1 MIKIVAEQSPER
13 DQLYQYGME
22 KKASGVPENKT
33 LEVMKWYNATKIKQP
48 LPADEVAEIHADI
61 FSEDRKSPSLETA
74 VEEDPLARF
83 HHFNDKGKAT
93 DAFDAEI
100 FEYLREKENI
110 FVIGQVP
117 YIYRSG
123 VYIADLS
130 GAILKTAIKSL
141 LYKRFIKA
149 PIIDRVYK
157 LFLQDADLQI
167 KADEVN
173 RYPPEWICFRNGF
186 FDPVSGQMV
195 DHDPKYRAV
204 NMIPWEYHPE
214 EKTSGVEVEKWLQFA
229 IPNPEDRQMLLEYC
243 GYCLTRD
250 VRMQKFL
257 ILVGSGGSG
266 KSTLIRLLETIL
278 GDDNLSHV
286 SLKELGQRFA
296 SYGLMGKLVNSC
308 ADLEVTALEDTSTLK
323 KILGED
329 AIRTEAKGKDAF
341 SFKSY
346 AKLLFSTNELPL
358 VLSERS
364 NGFFRRVMILT
375 MDQRPERARADF
387 LDVLQGEADY
397 FLHLCVDALA
407 GMYADGKIHESPA
420 SIEAVKSLRNDSDS
434 VQAFLSANIDR
445 SDDGRIKK
453 KDLYTGYETFCRDA
467 DRQSLTKQNFYRSMR
482 SKGIGEIK
490 TGGVEYYKGII
501 WKENL
506 PFSSPE
512 ISLTDW
518 SGLPDSRNPFT
529 QGWRREKSGRL

>member
-1 MIKIVAEQSPER
+1 MIKIEVEKSPER
-13 DQLYQYGME
+13 DQLYKVGLEE
-22 KKASGVPENKT
+22 KEKGVFETQCVNV
-33 LEVMKWYNATKIKQP
+33 LRMYNSRDLGEKFSFDEIK
-48 LPADEVAEIHADI
+48 EIVADI
-61 FSEDRKSPSLETA
+61 YHEAPKPYDQEDLQTD
-74 VEEDPLARF
+74 DPLTRF
-83 HHFNDKGKAT
+83 HLFNDKGKVKGV
-93 DAFDAEI
+93 FDNAV
-100 FEYLREKENI
+100 FEFLREKENL

-117 YIYRSG
+117 YVYRSG

-130 GAILKTAIKSL
+130 GSILKTEIKRLIYPELIKSSV
-141 LYKRFIKA
+141 
-149 PIIDRVYK
+149 IDRVYK

-173 RYPPEWICFRNGF
+173 RYPPEWICFKNAF
-186 FDPVSGQMV
+186 YNPLSGELIP
-195 DHDPKYRAV
+195 HDPKYRAV

-329 AIRTEAKGKDAF
+329 AIRAEAKGKDAV

-397 FLHLCVDALA
+397 FLHLCVDALVR
-407 GMYADGKIHESPA
+407 MYADGKIHESPA
-420 SIEAVKSLRNDSDS
+420 SIEAVKSLRNDSDTAE
-434 VQAFLSANIDR
+434 AFLSERCEQNGERTERGKIF
-445 SDDGRIKK
+445 SQYESWCYTSGR
-453 KDLYTGYETFCRDA
+453 T
-467 DRQSLTKQNFYRSMR
+467 SLSRTSFYRSLR
-482 SKGIGEIK
+482 AKGIKEISS
-490 TGGVEYYKGII
+490 GGQRYFELTCSKPALSICSQWEKVGNQEA
-501 WKENL
+501 L
-506 PFSSPE
+506 PFV
-512 ISLTDW
+512 
-518 SGLPDSRNPFT
+518 
-529 QGWRREKSGRL
+529 

>member
-1 MIKIVAEQSPER
+1 MIGIVCEQSPER
-13 DQLYQYGME
+13 EQLYQYGLE
-22 KKASGVPENKT
+22 KKEEGTPEKKC
-33 LEVMKWYNATKIKQP
+33 LELMRWYNGTKIATALSP
-48 LPADEVAEIHADI
+48 DEVAEIHADI
-61 FSEDRKSPSLETA
+61 FSEDRKSKPLEA
-74 VEEDPLARF
+74 MMEEDPLARF

-93 DAFDAEI
+93 DVFDAEI

-130 GAILKTAIKSL
+130 GVILKTAIKSL
-141 LYKRFIKA
+141 FYKRFIKA

-186 FDPVSGQMV
+186 FDPVSGQMF

-329 AIRTEAKGKDAF
+329 AIRAEAKGKDAV

-397 FLHLCVDALA
+397 FLHLCVDALVR
-407 GMYADGKIHESPA
+407 MYADGKIHESPA

-434 VQAFLSANIDR
+434 AEAFLSERCEQNGERTERGKIF
-445 SDDGRIKK
+445 SQYESWCYTSGR
-453 KDLYTGYETFCRDA
+453 T
-467 DRQSLTKQNFYRSMR
+467 SLSRTSFYRSLR
-482 SKGIGEIK
+482 AKGIKEISS
-490 TGGVEYYKGII
+490 GGQRYFELTCSKPALSICSQWEKVGNQEA
-501 WKENL
+501 L
-506 PFSSPE
+506 PFV
-512 ISLTDW
+512 
-518 SGLPDSRNPFT
+518 
-529 QGWRREKSGRL
+529 

>member
-1 MIKIVAEQSPER
+1 MIRIEVEKSPER
-13 DQLYQYGME
+13 DQLYQIGLKERE
-22 KKASGVPENKT
+22 KGVLEAQAVSVLRMYNKES
-33 LEVMKWYNATKIKQP
+33 LNMYFSV
-48 LPADEVAEIHADI
+48 DEVKEIAADI
-61 FSEDRKSPSLETA
+61 YSEDRKSPSLETA

-93 DAFDAEI
+93 DVFDAEI
-100 FEYLREKENI
+100 FEYLREKENL
-110 FVIGQVP
+110 FVVGQVV

-157 LFLQDADLQI
+157 LFLQDADLQV

-173 RYPPEWICFRNGF
+173 RYPPEWINFQNAF
-186 FDPVSGQMV
+186 YDPLSGELV
-195 DHDPKYRAV
+195 PHDPKFRAI
-204 NMIPWEYHPE
+204 NQIPMEYHPGE
-214 EKTSGVEVEKWLQFA
+214 QVSGVEVEKWLRF
-229 IPNPEDRQMLLEYC
+229 ITPNPEDRQMLLEYC

-250 VRMQKFL
+250 TRQQKFL

-266 KSTLIRLLETIL
+266 KSTLIRLLETVL
-278 GDDNLSHV
+278 GEDNLSHV

-296 SYGLMGKLVNSC
+296 SFGLMGKLVNSC
-308 ADLEVTALEDTSTLK
+308 ADLETGALEDVSTMK
-323 KILGED
+323 KLLGED
-329 AIRTEAKGKDAF
+329 GIRAEQKGRDAI

-364 NGFFRRVMILT
+364 NGFFRRVLILT
-375 MDQRPERARADF
+375 MDNRPETARADF

-397 FLHLCVDALA
+397 FLHLCVSALVW
-407 GMYADGKIHESPA
+407 MYAAGKIHESPA

-434 VQAFLSANIDR
+434 VQAFLSANIDK
-445 SDDGRIKK
+445 SEEGRIKK
-453 KDLYTGYETFCRDA
+453 KDLYTGYEQFCRDA
-467 DRQSLTKQNFYRSMR
+467 DRQSLTKSNFFRSMKA
-482 SKGIGEIK
+482 KGFSEIK
-490 TGGVEYYKGII
+490 TGGVEYYKGIF

-512 ISLTDW
+512 IPLNDW
-518 SGLPDSRNPFT
+518 SGLSGNQNPFT
-529 QGWRREKSGRL
+529 QGWRREKSGRM

>member
-1 MIKIVAEQSPER
+1 
-13 DQLYQYGME
+13 
-22 KKASGVPENKT
+22 
-33 LEVMKWYNATKIKQP
+33 
-48 LPADEVAEIHADI
+48 
-61 FSEDRKSPSLETA
+61 
-74 VEEDPLARF
+74 
-83 HHFNDKGKAT
+83 
-93 DAFDAEI
+93 
-100 FEYLREKENI
+100 
-110 FVIGQVP
+110 
-117 YIYRSG
+117 
-123 VYIADLS
+123 
-130 GAILKTAIKSL
+130 
-141 LYKRFIKA
+141 
-149 PIIDRVYK
+149 
-157 LFLQDADLQI
+157 
-167 KADEVN
+167 
-173 RYPPEWICFRNGF
+173 
-186 FDPVSGQMV
+186 
-195 DHDPKYRAV
+195 
-204 NMIPWEYHPE
+204 MIPWEYHPE

-329 AIRTEAKGKDAF
+329 AIRAEAKGKDAV

-397 FLHLCVDALA
+397 FLHLCVDALVR
-407 GMYADGKIHESPA
+407 MYADGKIHESPA

-434 VQAFLSANIDR
+434 AEAFLSERCEQNGERTERGKIF
-445 SDDGRIKK
+445 SQYESWCYTSGR
-453 KDLYTGYETFCRDA
+453 T
-467 DRQSLTKQNFYRSMR
+467 SLSRTSFYRSLR
-482 SKGIGEIK
+482 AKGIKEISS
-490 TGGVEYYKGII
+490 GGQRYFELTCSKPALSICSQWEKVGNQEA
-501 WKENL
+501 L
-506 PFSSPE
+506 PFV
-512 ISLTDW
+512 
-518 SGLPDSRNPFT
+518 
-529 QGWRREKSGRL
+529 

>member
-1 MIKIVAEQSPER
+1 MIKIEVEKSPER
-13 DQLYQYGME
+13 DQLYQIGLKERE
-22 KKASGVPENKT
+22 KGVLEAQAVSVLRMYNKES
-33 LEVMKWYNATKIKQP
+33 LNMYFSV
-48 LPADEVAEIHADI
+48 DEVKEIAADI
-61 FSEDRKSPSLETA
+61 YSEDRKSPSLETA

-214 EKTSGVEVEKWLQFA
+214 DKTSGVEVEKWLHFA

-397 FLHLCVDALA
+397 FLHLCVDALVR
-407 GMYADGKIHESPA
+407 MYADGKIHESPA
-420 SIEAVKSLRNDSDS
+420 SIEAVKSLRNDSDTAE
-434 VQAFLSANIDR
+434 AFLSERCEQNGERTERGKIF
-445 SDDGRIKK
+445 SQYESWCYTSGR
-453 KDLYTGYETFCRDA
+453 T
-467 DRQSLTKQNFYRSMR
+467 SLSRTSFYRSLR
-482 SKGIGEIK
+482 AKGIKEISS
-490 TGGVEYYKGII
+490 GGQRYFELTCSKPALSICSQWEKVGNQEA
-501 WKENL
+501 L
-506 PFSSPE
+506 PFV
-512 ISLTDW
+512 
-518 SGLPDSRNPFT
+518 
-529 QGWRREKSGRL
+529 

>member
-1 MIKIVAEQSPER
+1 MIKIVAEQPPER
-13 DQLYQYGME
+13 EQLYQYGLE
-22 KKASGVPENKT
+22 KKEEGTPEKKC
-33 LEVMKWYNATKIKQP
+33 LELMRWYNGTKIATA
-48 LPADEVAEIHADI
+48 LSSDEVAEIHADI
-61 FSEDRKSPSLETA
+61 FSEDRKSKPLEA
-74 VEEDPLARF
+74 MMEEDPLARF
-83 HHFNDKGKAT
+83 HHFNDKGKVT
-93 DAFDAEI
+93 DVFDAEI

-123 VYIADLS
+123 AYVADLS

-149 PIIDRVYK
+149 PVIDRVYK

-186 FDPVSGQMV
+186 FDPVSGQMF

-329 AIRTEAKGKDAF
+329 AIRAEAKGKDAV

-397 FLHLCVDALA
+397 FLHLCVDALVR
-407 GMYADGKIHESPA
+407 MYADGKIHESPA

-434 VQAFLSANIDR
+434 AEAFLSERCEQNGERTERGKIF
-445 SDDGRIKK
+445 SQYESWCYTSGR
-453 KDLYTGYETFCRDA
+453 T
-467 DRQSLTKQNFYRSMR
+467 SLSRTSFYRSLR
-482 SKGIGEIK
+482 AKGIKEISS
-490 TGGVEYYKGII
+490 GGQRYFELTCSKPALSICSQWEKVGNQEA
-501 WKENL
+501 L
-506 PFSSPE
+506 PFV
-512 ISLTDW
+512 
-518 SGLPDSRNPFT
+518 
-529 QGWRREKSGRL
+529 